1 MYVYCMLWV
10 DWWFRSDIQQFS
22 DDQNQCGFFLVFFFT
37 WCATL
42 ALTQHVICKVISNL
56 TIVKKYICLQ
66 HVVERNYNL
75 TKNVNTQA
83 QNIGWFVLY
92 FCCVCE
98 DITSCATRYLV
109 QMMICGHHGNYSK
122 ASKGFFSKWKAA
134 MVGFSRR
141 RRRRR
146 RLLLLLSH
154 ATNLFL
160 CGHERVKRLSGET
173 THAFI
178 WTQRHQR
185 NGALLASSACSIQS
199 AAAAQ
204 LLLIQYKKSLVGR
217 I

>member
-1 MYVYCMLWV
+1 MIRISVV
-10 DWWFRSDIQQFS
+10 
-22 DDQNQCGFFLVFFFT
+22 FFWVFFFT

-42 ALTQHVICKVISNL
+42 ALTQHVIYKVISNL
-56 TIVKKYICLQ
+56 TIVKKYNICLQ